1 MQNPDYHLTDSEL
14 LNKYGI
20 GQCPSRGVLTM
31 YVMVLYCVKN
41 GYSIP
46 IDEDRETLK
55 DFFEDLLNRLP
66 NNLGDALQNFLHLD
80 VVCGTEEL
88 RWCYHLACDVPRE
101 EFLYEY
107 PLILSVLCD
116 QLHIPHDDLD
126 RIKLEWAV
134 KKHLCGAG
142 IDYRYY
148 TGSQDALS
156 DFILGELID
165 LQYKPELVPQSSG
178 VYDESLQIQVAEDW
192 ELNDYWDPAFCEEND
207 VDVLRP
213 RDFSEGLLHD
223 LDRLYER
230 GGFHAIF
237 HYDEQI
243 SGNPFRCAVLKSLVE
258 NHFLEEVITDGHNII
273 CVLGVYGGFDSV
285 RYKFFNGTE
294 IVDLE
299 DVPNPVHYSFIEA
312 NEYFLY
318 PSFYTD
324 EKIDDEREFVA
335 LGEICDVDPNCMEEL
350 INDSKTY
357 HTLPRYYFS
366 NDLQEVFSNA
376 ESPKHYKVSM
386 LLDVYRGPHLHINRK
401 GDLILNKVAGYYMCP
416 EEYSW
421 ALRIKDDMVSPEYL
435 SYVIHHSENIRNKLT
450 AFPPT
455 EVLLKIKVPILKDR
469 RKQDELISEYR
480 EKISSVVNTDAVY
493 SVAVVG
499 LTDCSDSDFSSFL
512 QGIVIRICQLKAEGG
527 QVCAAHTG
535 SVAGNDALYLI
546 CPPAFKML
554 GGFQS
559 DQPLVAPCDAG
570 GDKGAFV
577 KGLGTE
583 GAYGDLHIA
592 HLQTHGGAEAALRAQ
607 THLRLTDKAA
617 VTDATDKGI
626 FNFDGRA
633 MEVIGLA
640 AQTAGNGSADTGLC
654 CLPCHLRIIYKAV
667 GAGNIFT
674 EQIPQ
679 QMGTV
684 TGSAAAGV
692 IGAVVNEDRAF
703 AHGKRQLHRL
713 LGGIFRHSEILPAT
727 PCVGGQLPGMPVS
740 RFLGFGNGDDTD
752 AAIRCVGIGEALEEA
767 GLQQLRILLLA
778 AHAKLLHIVGRT
790 GGGDTLGRHHQPRQ
804 LDQSLTGLV
813 ATPDAFH
820 QQPEHDS
827 ALVVLVNVGV
837 VLAAHQQIGI
847 FHHPVCYIAVKIQ
860 HHTDGNIHTHLLPDG
875 LQDRTL
881 RIGKALCRAAAVHKQ
896 GNAVIGLGPV
906 GFVKQLRQPFVDV
919 GNAFRIT
926 GTGGLAPHEMGADYL
941 YTQGTGLVNEAANVG
956 MGAGVAADQSIPLP
970 GGRFHF
976 LAADG
981 NIAEKIGFVAKAT
994 DGNAHIAA
1002 PLYGN
1007 FWIGSGEY
1015 TAQFSASG
1023 GRRESSPP

>member
-41 GYSIP
+41 GCSIP

-55 DFFEDLLNRLP
+55 DFFEELLNRLP
-66 NNLGDALQNFLHLD
+66 NNLGDSLQNFLHLD

-165 LQYKPELVPQSSG
+165 LQYKPEIVPQSSG

-192 ELNDYWDPAFCEEND
+192 ELNDYWDPAFCEENN

-335 LGEICDVDPNCMEEL
+335 LGEICDVEPNCMEEL

-401 GDLILNKVAGYYMCP
+401 GDFILNKVAGYYMCP
-416 EEYSW
+416 EEDSW
-421 ALRIKDDMVSPEYL
+421 ALRIKDDIVSPEYL

-499 LTDCSDSDFSSFL
+499 LTDCSDSDFSSWGL
-512 QGIVIRICQLKAEGG
+512 KATCYSHIQGDDGLLSEMEKTAYSPDAIIVDAIVDSVRDRYKGLRELLSKVRSEDIPVYVYTDVEEQLLKDDLYDSEYQYIMEGRYYLRSGDASIEKLVRHLRDELDGEDNLDAQIRGEFVREFAAAEWLEQKFPKLNLVSALTFSLSQPNKSFTTLRGVLNSLYKAVMIEISNGSGLDQVKSVGMLPQLLREGKYAHNNQVVFVVKGDIMPLPLAVSLCYASQIVNGAVHEEDVEKMDVKGYLSQIRSEHLAYSVIRIVMDFILWLHDVNFEFDGYCESADLNELHSVNCSGVLQQAGVNEYFCETEDEGRIH
-527 QVCAAHTG
+527 V
-535 SVAGNDALYLI
+535 
-546 CPPAFKML
+546 
-554 GGFQS
+554 
-559 DQPLVAPCDAG
+559 
-570 GDKGAFV
+570 FV
-577 KGLGTE
+577 KGKARL
-583 GAYGDLHIA
+583 
-592 HLQTHGGAEAALRAQ
+592 GAEIEITQVKHETKLRDKYKWI
-607 THLRLTDKAA
+607 THTW
-617 VTDATDKGI
+617 
-626 FNFDGRA
+626 N
-633 MEVIGLA
+633 
-640 AQTAGNGSADTGLC
+640 
-654 CLPCHLRIIYKAV
+654 YKK
-667 GAGNIFT
+667 
-674 EQIPQ
+674 E
-679 QMGTV
+679 
-684 TGSAAAGV
+684 
-692 IGAVVNEDRAF
+692 
-703 AHGKRQLHRL
+703 
-713 LGGIFRHSEILPAT
+713 
-727 PCVGGQLPGMPVS
+727 
-740 RFLGFGNGDDTD
+740 
-752 AAIRCVGIGEALEEA
+752 
-767 GLQQLRILLLA
+767 
-778 AHAKLLHIVGRT
+778 
-790 GGGDTLGRHHQPRQ
+790 
-804 LDQSLTGLV
+804 
-813 ATPDAFH
+813 
-820 QQPEHDS
+820 
-827 ALVVLVNVGV
+827 
-837 VLAAHQQIGI
+837 
-847 FHHPVCYIAVKIQ
+847 
-860 HHTDGNIHTHLLPDG
+860 
-875 LQDRTL
+875 
-881 RIGKALCRAAAVHKQ
+881 
-896 GNAVIGLGPV
+896 
-906 GFVKQLRQPFVDV
+906 
-919 GNAFRIT
+919 
-926 GTGGLAPHEMGADYL
+926 
-941 YTQGTGLVNEAANVG
+941 
-956 MGAGVAADQSIPLP
+956 
-970 GGRFHF
+970 
-976 LAADG
+976 
-981 NIAEKIGFVAKAT
+981 
-994 DGNAHIAA
+994 
-1002 PLYGN
+1002 
-1007 FWIGSGEY
+1007 
-1015 TAQFSASG
+1015 
-1023 GRRESSPP
+1023 

>member
-116 QLHIPHDDLD
+116 QLHIPHDDLN

-165 LQYKPELVPQSSG
+165 LQYRPELVPQSSG

-192 ELNDYWDPAFCEEND
+192 ELNDYWDPAFCEENN

-416 EEYSW
+416 EEDSW

-499 LTDCSDSDFSSFL
+499 LTDCSDSDLSSWGLKATCYSHIQGDDGLLSEMEKTAYSPDAIIVDAIVDSVRDRYKGLRELLSKVRSEDIPVYVYTDVEEQLLKDDLYDSEYQYIMEGRYYLRSGDASIEKLVRHLRDELDGEDNLDAQIRGEFVREFAAAEWLEQKFPKLNLVSALTFSLSQPNKSFTTL
-512 QGIVIRICQLKAEGG
+512 RGVLNSLYKAVMIEISNGSGLDQVKSVGMLPQLLREGKYAHNNQVVFVVKGDIMPLPLAVSLCYASQIVNGAVHEEDVEKMDVKGYLSQIRSEHLAYSVIRIVMDFILWLHDVNFEFDGFCESADLNELRSVNCSGVLQQAGVNEYFCETEDEGRIH
-527 QVCAAHTG
+527 V
-535 SVAGNDALYLI
+535 
-546 CPPAFKML
+546 
-554 GGFQS
+554 
-559 DQPLVAPCDAG
+559 
-570 GDKGAFV
+570 FV
-577 KGLGTE
+577 KGKARL
-583 GAYGDLHIA
+583 
-592 HLQTHGGAEAALRAQ
+592 GAEIEITQVKHETKLRDKYKWI
-607 THLRLTDKAA
+607 THTW
-617 VTDATDKGI
+617 
-626 FNFDGRA
+626 N
-633 MEVIGLA
+633 
-640 AQTAGNGSADTGLC
+640 
-654 CLPCHLRIIYKAV
+654 YKK
-667 GAGNIFT
+667 
-674 EQIPQ
+674 E
-679 QMGTV
+679 
-684 TGSAAAGV
+684 
-692 IGAVVNEDRAF
+692 
-703 AHGKRQLHRL
+703 
-713 LGGIFRHSEILPAT
+713 SE
-727 PCVGGQLPGMPVS
+727 
-740 RFLGFGNGDDTD
+740 
-752 AAIRCVGIGEALEEA
+752 
-767 GLQQLRILLLA
+767 
-778 AHAKLLHIVGRT
+778 
-790 GGGDTLGRHHQPRQ
+790 
-804 LDQSLTGLV
+804 
-813 ATPDAFH
+813 
-820 QQPEHDS
+820 
-827 ALVVLVNVGV
+827 
-837 VLAAHQQIGI
+837 
-847 FHHPVCYIAVKIQ
+847 
-860 HHTDGNIHTHLLPDG
+860 
-875 LQDRTL
+875 
-881 RIGKALCRAAAVHKQ
+881 
-896 GNAVIGLGPV
+896 
-906 GFVKQLRQPFVDV
+906 
-919 GNAFRIT
+919 
-926 GTGGLAPHEMGADYL
+926 
-941 YTQGTGLVNEAANVG
+941 
-956 MGAGVAADQSIPLP
+956 
-970 GGRFHF
+970 
-976 LAADG
+976 
-981 NIAEKIGFVAKAT
+981 
-994 DGNAHIAA
+994 
-1002 PLYGN
+1002 
-1007 FWIGSGEY
+1007 
-1015 TAQFSASG
+1015 
-1023 GRRESSPP
+1023 

>member
-88 RWCYHLACDVPRE
+88 RWCYHLACDVSRE

-499 LTDCSDSDFSSFL
+499 LTDCSDSDFSSWGL
-512 QGIVIRICQLKAEGG
+512 KATCYSHIQGDDGLLSEMEKATYSPDAIIVDAIVDSVRDRYKGLRELLSKVRSEDIPVYVYTDVEEQLLKDDLYDSEYQYIMAGRYYLRSGDASIETLVRHLRDELDGEDNLDAQIRGEFVREFAAAEWLEQKFPKLNLVSALTFSLSQPNKSFTTLRGVLNSLYKAVMIEISNGSGLDQVKSVGMLPQLLREGKYAHNNQVVFVVKGDIMPLPLAVSLCYASQIVNGAVHEEDVEKMDVKGYLSQIRSEHLAYSVIRIVMDFILWLHDVNFEFDGFCESADLNELHSVNCSGVLQQAGVNEYFCETEDEGRIH
-527 QVCAAHTG
+527 V
-535 SVAGNDALYLI
+535 
-546 CPPAFKML
+546 
-554 GGFQS
+554 
-559 DQPLVAPCDAG
+559 
-570 GDKGAFV
+570 FV
-577 KGLGTE
+577 KGKARL
-583 GAYGDLHIA
+583 
-592 HLQTHGGAEAALRAQ
+592 GAEIEITQVKHETKLRDKYKWI
-607 THLRLTDKAA
+607 THTW
-617 VTDATDKGI
+617 
-626 FNFDGRA
+626 N
-633 MEVIGLA
+633 
-640 AQTAGNGSADTGLC
+640 
-654 CLPCHLRIIYKAV
+654 YK
-667 GAGNIFT
+667 
-674 EQIPQ
+674 
-679 QMGTV
+679 
-684 TGSAAAGV
+684 
-692 IGAVVNEDRAF
+692 
-703 AHGKRQLHRL
+703 K
-713 LGGIFRHSEILPAT
+713 
-727 PCVGGQLPGMPVS
+727 
-740 RFLGFGNGDDTD
+740 
-752 AAIRCVGIGEALEEA
+752 
-767 GLQQLRILLLA
+767 
-778 AHAKLLHIVGRT
+778 
-790 GGGDTLGRHHQPRQ
+790 
-804 LDQSLTGLV
+804 
-813 ATPDAFH
+813 
-820 QQPEHDS
+820 
-827 ALVVLVNVGV
+827 
-837 VLAAHQQIGI
+837 
-847 FHHPVCYIAVKIQ
+847 
-860 HHTDGNIHTHLLPDG
+860 
-875 LQDRTL
+875 
-881 RIGKALCRAAAVHKQ
+881 
-896 GNAVIGLGPV
+896 
-906 GFVKQLRQPFVDV
+906 
-919 GNAFRIT
+919 
-926 GTGGLAPHEMGADYL
+926 
-941 YTQGTGLVNEAANVG
+941 
-956 MGAGVAADQSIPLP
+956 
-970 GGRFHF
+970 
-976 LAADG
+976 
-981 NIAEKIGFVAKAT
+981 EK
-994 DGNAHIAA
+994 
-1002 PLYGN
+1002 
-1007 FWIGSGEY
+1007 E
-1015 TAQFSASG
+1015 
-1023 GRRESSPP
+1023 

>member
-31 YVMVLYCVKN
+31 YVVVLYCVKN

-165 LQYKPELVPQSSG
+165 LQYKPELVPQYSG

-192 ELNDYWDPAFCEEND
+192 ELNDYWDPAFCEENN

-285 RYKFFNGTE
+285 RYKFFNDTE

-416 EEYSW
+416 EEDSW
-421 ALRIKDDMVSPEYL
+421 ALRIKDDIVSPEYL

-499 LTDCSDSDFSSFL
+499 LTDCSDSDFSSWGL
-512 QGIVIRICQLKAEGG
+512 KATCYSHIQGDDGLLSEMEKATYSPDAIIVDAIVDSVRDRYKGLRELLSKVRSEDIPVYVYTDVEEQLLKDDLYDSEYQYIMAGRYYLRSGDASIEKLVRHLRDELDGEDNLDAQIRGEFVREFAAAEWLEQKFPKLNLVSALTFSLSQPNKSFTTLRGVLNSLYKAVMIEISNGSGLDQVKSVGMLPQLLREGKYAHNNQVVFVVKGDIMPLPLAVSLCYASQIVNGAVHEEDVEKMDVKGYLSQIRSEHLAYSVIRIVMDFILWLHDVNFEFDGYCESADLNELHSVNCSGVLQQAGVNEYFCETEDEGRIH
-527 QVCAAHTG
+527 V
-535 SVAGNDALYLI
+535 
-546 CPPAFKML
+546 
-554 GGFQS
+554 
-559 DQPLVAPCDAG
+559 
-570 GDKGAFV
+570 FV
-577 KGLGTE
+577 KGKARL
-583 GAYGDLHIA
+583 
-592 HLQTHGGAEAALRAQ
+592 GAEIEITQVKHETKLRDKYNWI
-607 THLRLTDKAA
+607 THTW
-617 VTDATDKGI
+617 
-626 FNFDGRA
+626 N
-633 MEVIGLA
+633 
-640 AQTAGNGSADTGLC
+640 
-654 CLPCHLRIIYKAV
+654 YKKE
-667 GAGNIFT
+667 T
-674 EQIPQ
+674 E
-679 QMGTV
+679 
-684 TGSAAAGV
+684 
-692 IGAVVNEDRAF
+692 
-703 AHGKRQLHRL
+703 
-713 LGGIFRHSEILPAT
+713 
-727 PCVGGQLPGMPVS
+727 
-740 RFLGFGNGDDTD
+740 
-752 AAIRCVGIGEALEEA
+752 
-767 GLQQLRILLLA
+767 
-778 AHAKLLHIVGRT
+778 
-790 GGGDTLGRHHQPRQ
+790 
-804 LDQSLTGLV
+804 
-813 ATPDAFH
+813 
-820 QQPEHDS
+820 
-827 ALVVLVNVGV
+827 
-837 VLAAHQQIGI
+837 
-847 FHHPVCYIAVKIQ
+847 
-860 HHTDGNIHTHLLPDG
+860 
-875 LQDRTL
+875 
-881 RIGKALCRAAAVHKQ
+881 
-896 GNAVIGLGPV
+896 
-906 GFVKQLRQPFVDV
+906 
-919 GNAFRIT
+919 
-926 GTGGLAPHEMGADYL
+926 
-941 YTQGTGLVNEAANVG
+941 
-956 MGAGVAADQSIPLP
+956 
-970 GGRFHF
+970 
-976 LAADG
+976 
-981 NIAEKIGFVAKAT
+981 
-994 DGNAHIAA
+994 
-1002 PLYGN
+1002 
-1007 FWIGSGEY
+1007 
-1015 TAQFSASG
+1015 
-1023 GRRESSPP
+1023 